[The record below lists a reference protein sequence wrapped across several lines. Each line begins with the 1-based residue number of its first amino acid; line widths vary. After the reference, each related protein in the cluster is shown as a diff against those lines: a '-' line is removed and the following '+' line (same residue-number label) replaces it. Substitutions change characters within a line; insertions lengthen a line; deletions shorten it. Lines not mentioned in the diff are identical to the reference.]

1 MGSMIAAGLVCIAMV
16 SAMFSHTVLQHQR
29 LRREIEVTWKQI
41 DQLIEAKRHT
51 ETEAEVQH
59 VNRKIDD
66 VARFHNKTV
75 EQANEYLD
83 TMSGRLLRHMKG
95 VRRLNTYERDS

>member
-1 MGSMIAAGLVCIAMV
+1 LY
-16 SAMFSHTVLQHQR
+16 SHTVLQHQR

-51 ETEAEVQH
+51 ESEAEVQH

-66 VARFHNKTV
+66 VARFHNRTV
-75 EQANEYLD
+75 VQANEYLD